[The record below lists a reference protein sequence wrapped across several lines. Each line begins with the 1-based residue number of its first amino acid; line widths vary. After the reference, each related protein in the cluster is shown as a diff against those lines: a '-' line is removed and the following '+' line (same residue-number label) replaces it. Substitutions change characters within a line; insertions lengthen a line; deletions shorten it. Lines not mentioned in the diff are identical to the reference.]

1 LEDLFYNPQAEV
13 KDINPIIGAEVK
25 GIQLDELGPE
35 GKQQLALF
43 VAQKQV
49 VGEYSPSS

>member
-1 LEDLFYNPQAEV
+1 LEDLFYNHQAEV

-35 GKQQLALF
+35 VKQQLALF